1 MTVHRLLGDCPRLLE
16 STADG
21 DVALMCEG
29 GVAVCAHRLI
39 LSVAS
44 PVLRDILAAAP
55 AAAEACSTTT
65 APRKRR
71 KVAAEAAPIAG
82 SPLALPCEGDC
93 PVMWRKLLALLYPV
107 GPGEQQLNWGL
118 LEGVL
123 RLADKCALAPC
134 SMCFCRRRR
143 RRRRCSHDSGRCHL
157 RTHDS
162 A

>member
-1 MTVHRLLGDCPRLLE
+1 MQADVTVNRLLGDCPRLLE

-21 DVALMCEG
+21 DVALVCKG
-29 GVAVCAHRLI
+29 GAAVRAHRLI

-55 AAAEACSTTT
+55 AAVEACSTTT

-93 PVMWRKLLALLYPV
+93 PVVWRKLLALLYPV
-107 GPGEQQLNWGL
+107 GPGEQQLDWRL

-123 RLADKCALAPC
+123 RLADKCARARAISLC
-134 SMCFCRRRR
+134 LRR
-143 RRRRCSHDSGRCHL
+143 HHL